1 MSRRLQRRRTTFRRR
16 RRRTTFRRRRRLI
29 HPRLQRR
36 RKITIR
42 KLLGRG
48 INRPYV
54 DKRNRLMLGSGSS
67 NKTTKQTG
75 GLFPIGS
82 ALAAA
87 PPIIDLLGKIIR

>member
-1 MSRRLQRRRTTFRRR
+1 MRKTRQRRRIRRR
-16 RRRTTFRRRRRLI
+16 RRR
-29 HPRLQRR
+29 P
-36 RKITIR
+36 KITIR

-48 INRPYV
+48 ISRPYV

-67 NKTTKQTG
+67 NKTAKQRG
-75 GLFPIGS
+75 GFFPLGA

>member
-1 MSRRLQRRRTTFRRR
+1 MRRR
-16 RRRTTFRRRRRLI
+16 RRQRRRKITLRRRRR
-29 HPRLQRR
+29 P
-36 RKITIR
+36 KITIR

-67 NKTTKQTG
+67 NKTAKQRG
-75 GLFPIGS
+75 GFFPIG
-82 ALAAA
+82 ATLAAA